1 MNDVYKAERDS
12 AIRMLSAAVGTYRR
26 ALEKRIDIRPDAD
39 DAAVLTAYIQAET
52 VLLRLLKEE
61 VTDHSEGGGDHRR
74 RVNEPVRK

>member
-12 AIRMLSAAVGTYRR
+12 AIRMLSAAVDTYRR

-61 VTDHSEGGGDHRR
+61 VTDHGEGGGDHRR
-74 RVNEPVRK
+74 RLNRPVKK

>member
-1 MNDVYKAERDS
+1 MNDVYKVERDS
-12 AIRMLSAAVGTYRR
+12 AIRMLSAAVDTYRR

-61 VTDHSEGGGDHRR
+61 VTDHGEGGGDHRR
-74 RVNEPVRK
+74 RLNRPVRK

>member
-12 AIRMLSAAVGTYRR
+12 AIRMLSAAVDTYRR

-52 VLLRLLKEE
+52 VLLRLLKEQ
-61 VTDHSEGGGDHRR
+61 TDHGEGGGDHRR
-74 RVNEPVRK
+74 RLNRPVRK

>member
-1 MNDVYKAERDS
+1 MNDVYKVERDS
-12 AIRMLSAAVGTYRR
+12 AIRMLSAAVDTYRR

-61 VTDHSEGGGDHRR
+61 VTDHGEGSGDHWR
-74 RVNEPVRK
+74 RVTRPVRK

>member
-12 AIRMLSAAVGTYRR
+12 AIRMLSAAVDTYRR

-39 DAAVLTAYIQAET
+39 GAAVLTAYIQAET

>member
-1 MNDVYKAERDS
+1 LNDVYKVERDS
-12 AIRMLSAAVGTYRR
+12 AIRMLSAAVDTYRR

-61 VTDHSEGGGDHRR
+61 VTDHGEGGGDHRR
-74 RVNEPVRK
+74 RLNRPVRK

>member
-12 AIRMLSAAVGTYRR
+12 AIRMLSAAVDTYRR

-52 VLLRLLKEE
+52 VLLRLLKEQA
-61 VTDHSEGGGDHRR
+61 DHGEGGGDHRR
-74 RVNEPVRK
+74 RVNRPVKK

>member
-1 MNDVYKAERDS
+1 MNDVYKAERDF
-12 AIRMLSAAVGTYRR
+12 AIRMLSAAVDTYRR

-61 VTDHSEGGGDHRR
+61 VTDHGEGGGDHRR
-74 RVNEPVRK
+74 RVTRPVRK